1 MRHITTLIVLIF
13 FGLTAKSQLI
23 VDNAAFLNEKEKS
36 ELTDKIQKIKDQSSI
51 EILIYTTM
59 DLKGKSSIEYGK
71 ELSIKYAIGVKGL
84 NNGIIILLS
93 KNDRKLQILVGYGLE
108 WILSDNETQLIVDHM
123 IPYFKKREFYN
134 GIDKAIDLIKNNVIG
149 VDWKSHKIKDLTD
162 AENGKIFKIQYS
174 NKTGE
179 SKYKY
184 AIETDPQFSN
194 DFKIELIIDNRKYYL
209 YYTKYMNDLISKI
222 LTTDKITVYFRLTD
236 FENSKLELI
245 GIE

>member
-1 MRHITTLIVLIF
+1 
-13 FGLTAKSQLI
+13 
-23 VDNAAFLNEKEKS
+23 
-36 ELTDKIQKIKDQSSI
+36 
-51 EILIYTTM
+51 
-59 DLKGKSSIEYGK
+59 
-71 ELSIKYAIGVKGL
+71 
-84 NNGIIILLS
+84 
-93 KNDRKLQILVGYGLE
+93 
-108 WILSDNETQLIVDHM
+108 M

-149 VDWKSHKIKDLTD
+149 VDWKSHKIKDLTY

-184 AIETDPQFSN
+184 AIDTDPQFSN